1 MSLEEYK
8 GVYVFA
14 QQIDNHITEITY
26 ELMGKAIELAK
37 DLDTE
42 VVAVLC
48 GSEIEN
54 KVFHLKEH
62 GADKIILI
70 DDPELKEYRT
80 EPYAHALSELNE
92 PRYMTPG
99 GIFDAYDAEITVWG
113 RDDLTTL
120 KDENIG
126 LKGSPT
132 QIAKASDKV
141 AKGAG
146 EKVTPETAADAAD
159 YILGKLAEK
168 FVI

>member
-37 DLDTE
+37 DLNTE

-62 GADKIILI
+62 GADRIILI
-70 DDPELKEYRT
+70 DDPLV
-80 EPYAHALSELNE
+80 
-92 PRYMTPG
+92 
-99 GIFDAYDAEITVWG
+99 D
-113 RDDLTTL
+113 
-120 KDENIG
+120 
-126 LKGSPT
+126 
-132 QIAKASDKV
+132 Q
-141 AKGAG
+141 
-146 EKVTPETAADAAD
+146 
-159 YILGKLAEK
+159 
-168 FVI
+168 